1 MHSLALYDLPLT
13 ADEVADIYKKGIP
26 DSPLLAESQDMNDLK
41 SLQSFLSVRAVSSS
55 IVRLGMKMD
64 TNEFGLSFSFENLTT
79 GKQSGWINDFEYFDT
94 SLQPGKKYSYRVRVK
109 DTFGNIKEFDQVEVS
124 TDENQFQVIY
134 DDFSKQYDFVK
145 AADKKGIWDGCQAIN
160 WMK

>member
-1 MHSLALYDLPLT
+1 MERIYLDGKLMKEKNVMLRLPLSDFVTIRKKYGEGQAIKNSMHSLALYDLPLT

-64 TNEFGLSFSFENLTT
+64 TNEFVLF
-79 GKQSGWINDFEYFDT
+79 
-94 SLQPGKKYSYRVRVK
+94 
-109 DTFGNIKEFDQVEVS
+109 
-124 TDENQFQVIY
+124 
-134 DDFSKQYDFVK
+134 
-145 AADKKGIWDGCQAIN
+145 
-160 WMK
+160 

>member
-109 DTFGNIKEFDQVEVS
+109 DTFGNIKRV
-124 TDENQFQVIY
+124 
-134 DDFSKQYDFVK
+134 
-145 AADKKGIWDGCQAIN
+145 
-160 WMK
+160 